1 MEDLNMNE
9 KVVAEENRN
18 ENPHKKGFG
27 AWLDRT
33 FKLSENGTTVRTE
46 VFAGLTTFFAMC
58 YIVIVN
64 PNQITGFYDNIPG
77 IWNAVY
83 VGGLIATVIGTLL
96 MAFLAKKPFAQSAG
110 MGLNS
115 FFFVS
120 FVSKAIL
127 ADGSIDPDNAAL
139 YYGAGLSAILVS
151 GLIFMLL
158 SFTGLRKH
166 IAMALPDCLKKAIP
180 AGIGLFIALLGFK
193 NSFIVQGNQYT
204 FVQLADCTKWIVKND
219 FGDICG
225 GAAPVLAAF
234 LGFIAIAVFAKQ
246 DKVKF
251 LKKTSVIM
259 GILVS
264 SVLYYLFT
272 WTTPEW
278 KNMNIGQT
286 FADFGKYGIS
296 AFKPESWATLF
307 DGTTFGNVFEVIMI
321 IVTFCLVDMFDT
333 LGTLYGTC
341 AQANMLDEN
350 GNPQRLSECLMCD
363 SIGTVAGACLGT
375 STITTFV
382 ESASGVAEGGRTG
395 LTSLVTSIA
404 FALCLFLSPIAS
416 IIPSVATAPALIYV
430 GVLMLKSFAGVD
442 MNDLRSAVPAFLAL
456 IMMPLTYS
464 ISNGIGIGAIAY
476 VLITLFTGKYTKK
489 DIVITIIALLFVA
502 RFALV
507 VM

>member
-1 MEDLNMNE
+1 MNE

-18 ENPHKKGFG
+18 ENPQKKGFG

-33 FKLSENGTTVRTE
+33 FKLSANGTNVRTE

-64 PNQITGFYDNIPG
+64 PNQITGFYTLPG

-83 VGGLIATVIGTLL
+83 VGGLLATVIGTLL

-127 ADGSIDPDNAAL
+127 ENGSIDPDNAAL
-139 YYGAGLSAILVS
+139 YYGAGLAAILIS

-166 IAMALPDCLKKAIP
+166 IALALPDCLKKSIP

-193 NSFIVQGNQYT
+193 NSFIVQANQYT
-204 FVQLADCTKWIVKND
+204 FVQLADCTKWIVRND
-219 FGDICG
+219 YGAIAG

-272 WTTPEW
+272 WSTPTW
-278 KNMNIGQT
+278 SNMNIGQT
-286 FADFGKYGIS
+286 FSDFGKYGLS
-296 AFKPESWATLF
+296 AFKSESWSTLF
-307 DGTTFGNVFEVIMI
+307 SGTFGNVFNVIMI

-341 AQANMLDEN
+341 AQANMLDKN
-350 GNPQRLSECLMCD
+350 GNPQRLSQCLMCD
-363 SIGTVAGACLGT
+363 SIGTVVGACIGT

-464 ISNGIGIGAIAY
+464 ISNGIGVGAIAY

-489 DIVITIIALLFVA
+489 DIVITIIAALFVA